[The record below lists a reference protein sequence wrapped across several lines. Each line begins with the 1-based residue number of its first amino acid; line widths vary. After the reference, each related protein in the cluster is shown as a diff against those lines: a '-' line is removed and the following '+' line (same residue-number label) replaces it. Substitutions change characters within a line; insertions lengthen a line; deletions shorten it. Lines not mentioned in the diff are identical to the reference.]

1 MARRKKKDWS
11 KRTRPLSREEY
22 RYRIMRGEE
31 IPRAACAANLAYG
44 DVRRPAGR
52 TAGGLHAGGLANDN
66 GEREVDGG

>member
-31 IPRAACAANLAYG
+31 IPARLAPPTLPMGTYG
-44 DVRRPAGR
+44 VQP
-52 TAGGLHAGGLANDN
+52 
-66 GEREVDGG
+66 GEQQADYMREA